1 MRNIE
6 IDTKQGCIKIETF
19 IDGLD
24 RRMLRWEDELGL
36 SWLIRFPK
44 GLQVKLIILKVA
56 KDVIEFSYRHPTTT
70 IHHSVPNKA
79 IGDLESFML
88 HTKVFLD
95 AVFDL
100 TEAITPDKLK
110 VRCCEFYLPTVENAK
125 TFINS
130 TKRGSATFR
139 CMLTGKRYKVGS
151 TRSHDELI
159 KVVLTTLTK
168 VQEKSITKDMILRS
182 QSFTQQCKRK

>member
-1 MRNIE
+1 MRKLE
-6 IDTKQGCIKIETF
+6 VVTKQGWIKIETF
-19 IDGLD
+19 IDRLD

-44 GLQVKLIILKVA
+44 GLQVNLKAA
-56 KDVIEFSYRHPTTT
+56 KDVIEFSYRHPTTAL
-70 IHHSVPNKA
+70 HHSVPNKA
-79 IGDLESFML
+79 IGDLESFMFY
-88 HTKVFLD
+88 TKVFLD

-110 VRCCEFYLPTVENAK
+110 VRHSEFYLPTVENAK

-130 TKRGSATFR
+130 TKPSSATFR
-139 CMLTGKRYKVGS
+139 CMLTGKRYKEGS
-151 TRSHDELI
+151 TRNYDGLVE
-159 KVVLTTLTK
+159 VVLTTLAK

-182 QSFTQQCKRK
+182 QSFTQQHKRK

>member
-19 IDGLD
+19 IDRLD

-44 GLQVKLIILKVA
+44 GLQVKLITLKVA
-56 KDVIEFSYRHPTTT
+56 KDAIEFSYRHPTTT
-70 IHHSVPNKA
+70 LRHYIPNKA

-110 VRCCEFYLPTVENAK
+110 VRYSEFYLPTVENAK
-125 TFINS
+125 TFINY
-130 TKRGSATFR
+130 TKCSSATFR
-139 CMLTGKRYKVGS
+139 CMLTGRRYKEGS
-151 TRSHDELI
+151 TRDYDGLVE
-159 KVVLTTLTK
+159 VVLTSLTK

-182 QSFTQQCKRK
+182 QSFTQQHKRK